1 MKFYGEMRVQGSG
14 PLDGDRFDSLAY
26 ALAAIE
32 DTDPTV
38 QEVDLTASLAQGW
51 VTASMIIEQDNLEL
65 AIGKLIATVRSA
77 IYPNGD
83 SSGGW
88 KFLTESA
95 GLSVQPAGDRGP
107 GTTGLPAGGPP
118 ARDLFAPAT
127 PARGVPAGGVP
138 ARGVPAGGGPAGG
151 ATPGGATPGGPPA
164 RGVPAPATPAAAP
177 VPTPVPAVLPRRSP
191 PGGPPRAPLFP
202 GGTPTAGLLR
212 EGTPATGGTSTT

>member
-1 MKFYGEMRVQGSG
+1 MKFFGEMRVQGSG
-14 PLDGDRFDSLAY
+14 PLDGARFDSLAY

-65 AIGKLIATVRSA
+65 AVGKLIATVRAA

-88 KFLTESA
+88 KFLTEAA
-95 GLSVQPAGDRGP
+95 GLSVQPAGDRAP
-107 GTTGLPAGGPP
+107 GNAGLPGRGRPAGG
-118 ARDLFAPAT
+118 LFAPGA
-127 PARGVPAGGVP
+127 PGAGGPGGGAPAGGVP
-138 ARGVPAGGGPAGG
+138 GGAGPGPAG
-151 ATPGGATPGGPPA
+151 
-164 RGVPAPATPAAAP
+164 PAAAP

-191 PGGPPRAPLFP
+191 PGGPPRSPLFP
-202 GGTPTAGLLR
+202 GGTPTTGLLSG
-212 EGTPATGGTSTT
+212 GTPTTGGTPSA